1 MRTPLVWVGEMAR
14 GLLQE
19 RETGDED
26 APPSIPFPFPLE
38 TLLCF
43 PPLAVAAAWDGNDSC
58 WAEGKGR
65 KIRERGNGRRNA
77 CSFV

>member
-1 MRTPLVWVGEMAR
+1 MRRKGVDEDTVVWVGEMAR

-43 PPLAVAAAWDGNDSC
+43 PPLAVSAAAAWDGNDSC
-58 WAEGKGR
+58 WGGEREQNSRKGK
-65 KIRERGNGRRNA
+65 
-77 CSFV
+77 